1 MPTKQTPGQIKY
13 FLKHTIF
20 IGNEAK
26 THVIAFV
33 SWFLEHPVLKDY
45 YGKPV
50 EVWHHTS
57 RQSTG
62 SASFTFG
69 ISTNFERSTSSVNPR
84 TNAKKF
90 SNTGGIPTSAI

>member
-33 SWFLEHPVLKDY
+33 SWFLEHPVLK
-45 YGKPV
+45 
-50 EVWHHTS
+50 TI
-57 RQSTG
+57 TG
-62 SASFTFG
+62 SQLKYG
-69 ISTNFERSTSSVNPR
+69 ITPQDNRLAQPHLLLVYPQTL
-84 TNAKKF
+84 K
-90 SNTGGIPTSAI
+90 GQLLQ